1 MVTQTYTVAG
11 LTCGACIGEVMERVR
26 LLPGV
31 RGMSIDYRPGSP
43 APLLVESRSGIP
55 LERLR
60 ETLGSAGFEVSAAS
74 RRRARQ
80 LRRRLAADPG
90 SQRLLLPA
98 ASGSRQA
105 NDEG

>member
-11 LTCGACIGEVMERVR
+11 LTCAACIGEVMERVR

-31 RGMSIDYRPGSP
+31 RGVSIDFRQGFP

-55 LERLR
+55 LEPLR
-60 ETLGSAGFEVSAAS
+60 ETLGSAGFQVSAAS
-74 RRRARQ
+74 RRRAQR
-80 LRRRLAADPG
+80 LRRRLAADSE
-90 SQRLLLPA
+90 SQRLPLTA

-105 NDEG
+105 NDER